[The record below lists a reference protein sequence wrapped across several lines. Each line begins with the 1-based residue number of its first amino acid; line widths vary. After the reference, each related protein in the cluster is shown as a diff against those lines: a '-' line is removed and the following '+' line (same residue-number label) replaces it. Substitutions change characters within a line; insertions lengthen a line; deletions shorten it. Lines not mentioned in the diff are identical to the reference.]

1 MESVFGFI
9 SVLPGAFSA
18 YRYEAIEGNPLSK
31 YFKQINTAPKDLG
44 KFASQQYFCIVLNM
58 KSSFISGPFQGNMY
72 LAEDRILCFE
82 VLAFKNKAWTL
93 RYVKGATAATD
104 VSQH

>member
-44 KFASQQYFCIVLNM
+44 QF
-58 KSSFISGPFQGNMY
+58 
-72 LAEDRILCFE
+72 D
-82 VLAFKNKAWTL
+82 
-93 RYVKGATAATD
+93 
-104 VSQH
+104 